1 MKITCLK
8 DGSYNS
14 DPPSCEPIQEKL
26 VPAPPVQPRPSPP
39 ALDNSDQNSRP
50 NFPRRVY
57 PKIKLEE
64 DTTKPIRKYKKKVS
78 SNYVAIVYLN
88 QKYCSKLLH
97 NVI

>member
-78 SNYVAIVYLN
+78 LMLKQFLN

-97 NVI
+97 NLI